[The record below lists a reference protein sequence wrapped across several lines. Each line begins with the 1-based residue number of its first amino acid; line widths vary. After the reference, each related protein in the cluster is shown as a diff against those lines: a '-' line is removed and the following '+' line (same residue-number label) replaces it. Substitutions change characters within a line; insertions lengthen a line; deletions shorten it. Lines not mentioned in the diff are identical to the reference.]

1 MVMIDRIVELQRES
15 GLSVRQFE
23 MSVQVPNGS
32 LGSWIKGKYKPGLDA
47 IVGIAKFCNVT
58 TDYLLGLSDVRH
70 VENPLKPHEQLL
82 VESYRMADENGQQEI
97 ICTCR
102 IERRKAEER
111 RIAKEGQV
119 SS

>member
-1 MVMIDRIVELQRES
+1 MVMIDRIVELQQES

-32 LGSWIKGKYKPGLDA
+32 LGSWMKGKYKPGLDA
-47 IVGIAKFCNVT
+47 IIGIAKFCNVT
-58 TDYLLGLSDVRH
+58 TDYLLGLSDVRR

-111 RIAKEGQV
+111 RVQEEGHK